1 MSTRFLVGV
10 SIVAMTHIYNCIS
23 IKYLKWRI
31 PQEIFLKNKL
41 KTLHFHIFG
50 YGAYVFLPT
59 EIYTKKLVSHSK
71 LIIFIAYEDNGYYF
85 MWHTQ
90 GNIIFHSIHVIFD
103 KELFS
108 KCTNFYI

>member
-1 MSTRFLVGV
+1 M
-10 SIVAMTHIYNCIS
+10 
-23 IKYLKWRI
+23 
-31 PQEIFLKNKL
+31 
-41 KTLHFHIFG
+41 
-50 YGAYVFLPT
+50 FLPT
-59 EIYTKKLVSHSK
+59 EIYTKKLVSYSK

-103 KELFS
+103 KKLFS